1 MKRVNSRKEKGYT
14 LLEYVAGAAVI
25 GGILIGALQVFGNGL
40 NSALSNLGTW
50 ATAQTQNLPNR
61 Q

>member
-1 MKRVNSRKEKGYT
+1 MKRVNGKKEKGYT

-25 GGILIGALQVFGNGL
+25 GGILIGALQLFGNGL
-40 NSALSNLGTW
+40 RTGLGNLGQW
-50 ATAQTQNLPNR
+50 ATTQTENLPNR